1 MNNMNKNQTFKFKL
15 TALFGLI
22 LSLLTTAVN
31 AQTPGQSVLW
41 KVSGNGLTKPSY
53 LFGTIHINCDTAYT
67 NKASI
72 KSAIKACDY
81 VITELNLT
89 SYDELVKMYK
99 ASMDSSSKPLKSI
112 YTEKEYNLIDSVSN
126 ALLGRS
132 ASTLNGKSLLNISM
146 MFYTSP
152 SIMGCTEMSSI
163 DMQITNWARIYGKQV
178 DAFETYEFQDS
189 VLKSISEKDQ
199 AAWLLDFCKDINK
212 GKADFKKMMAL
223 YKAYDLAGLYK
234 HLMTS
239 PEMKSYEEMMLSSRN
254 LIWVEIIKANI
265 KEIPMF
271 VAVGAGHLGGQNGL
285 IQLLKSAGYTV
296 TAVPIK

>member
-1 MNNMNKNQTFKFKL
+1 MNKHPKTFKL

-22 LSLLTTAVN
+22 LSLFTSVAN
-31 AQTPGQSVLW
+31 AQTPGESVLW
-41 KVSGNGLTKPSY
+41 KVSGKGLTKPSY
-53 LFGTIHINCDTAYT
+53 LFGTIHINCDSAYT
-67 NKASI
+67 DKASI

-99 ASMDSSSKPLKSI
+99 ASMDSSFKPLKSI
-112 YTEKEYNLIDSVSN
+112 YTAKEYQLIDSVSN

-132 ASTLNGKSLLNISM
+132 AATLNGKSLMGISM

-163 DMQITNWARIYGKQV
+163 DMQITNLARIYGKQV
-178 DAFETYEFQDS
+178 DAFETFDFQDS
-189 VLKSISEKDQ
+189 ILKSISEKEQ
-199 AAWLLDFCKDINK
+199 AMWLLDFCKDINR

-239 PEMKSYEEMMLSSRN
+239 PEMKTYEDLMLNSRN
-254 LIWVEIIKANI
+254 AVWIEIIKANI

-285 IQLLKSAGYTV
+285 IQLLRSAGYTV

>member
-1 MNNMNKNQTFKFKL
+1 MNKHQKTFKL

-22 LSLLTTAVN
+22 LSLFTSAAN

-99 ASMDSSSKPLKSI
+99 ASMDSSYTPLKSI
-112 YTEKEYNLIDSVSN
+112 YTAKEYKLIDSVSN

-132 ASTLNGKSLLNISM
+132 ASTLDGRSPMGISM

-178 DAFETYEFQDS
+178 DAFETFDFQDS
-189 VLKSISEKDQ
+189 ILKSISAKEQ

-212 GKADFKKMMAL
+212 GKTDFKKMMAL

-239 PEMKSYEEMMLSSRN
+239 PEMKTYEDMMLNSRN
-254 LIWVEIIKANI
+254 ATWVEIIKANM

-285 IQLLKSAGYTV
+285 IQLLRSAGYTV